1 MVGNVWEWTDAGL
14 TVDNPDASWS
24 SGHTGSGDG
33 TGWYTDDDDGYWF
46 TTTTGRAFFRG
57 GNWNNEFAAYGIIM
71 PRM

>member
-1 MVGNVWEWTDAGL
+1 MKG
-14 TVDNPDASWS
+14 NPDASWS

-46 TTTTGRAFFRG
+46 TATTGRAFFRG